1 MQTNVR
7 YKFEFLRVGDKIMKI
22 PLKIMYGLVQLWLI
36 VFLGIIVWQVL
47 HRSPTISSD
56 VYPYLNTI
64 SPALVKQCIQEN
76 YKSPTIAYGDL
87 LAIHS
92 TIPEVEAQKLI
103 DQLRENK
110 TFSNLKWGLLSSDT
124 IKTIQRRREIIEQFS
139 YYYPDK
145 YTFPVVGTTWY
156 EDSFGADREGGARR
170 HEGTDLFGKE
180 GTPIVSIC
188 GGKIEQLGW
197 NRLGGER
204 VGVRGDD
211 GNYYYYAHLQYIS
224 PKLIKGKRIEAGEFI
239 GGMGHTG
246 DALTTPDHLH
256 FGIELP
262 NGQWINPYPFLAVWQ
277 IWESGEKSY
286 SSSYSLMNGVSI

>member
-1 MQTNVR
+1 MR
-7 YKFEFLRVGDKIMKI
+7 I
-22 PLKIMYGLVQLWLI
+22 PLKLVRGLAQISLLVVLA
-36 VFLGIIVWQVL
+36 IIIWQVL
-47 HRSPTISSD
+47 HRPPNIPPD

-64 SPALVKQCIQEN
+64 SPSLVKQCVQEN
-76 YKSPTIAYGDL
+76 QKSPHMAYEDL

-92 TIPEVEAQKLI
+92 TIPKNEAQKLI
-103 DQLRENK
+103 DQLQDNI
-110 TFSNLKWGLLSSDT
+110 TMSDLNWGMLPADT
-124 IKTIQRRREIIEQFS
+124 IKAIGRHREILREYS
-139 YYYPDK
+139 YYHPNK
-145 YTFPVVGTTWY
+145 YTFPVAGTTWY
-156 EDSFGADREGGARR
+156 EDSYGADREGGVRR

-180 GTPIVSIC
+180 GTSIISSC
-188 GGKIEQLGW
+188 GGEIEQLGW

-224 PKLIKGKRIEAGEFI
+224 AKLVKGERIEAGEFI

-262 NGQWINPYPFLAVWQ
+262 NGEWTNPYPFLAVWHM
-277 IWESGEKSY
+277 WERGEKS
-286 SSSYSLMNGVSI
+286 